1 MGQTHICIVSRF
13 FLAAAHCYDDFEEN
27 NPVLVNTIR
36 DLTRYKSVV
45 EIKKVYRH
53 PLYKAPS
60 LYNDLAVG
68 EFGRRL
74 EYDFDKFGDSPT
86 CLNTKDRDI
95 EGEIATVQV
104 KQVISQS

>member
-13 FLAAAHCYDDFEEN
+13 FLGAAHCFDDFEEN
-27 NPVLVNTIR
+27 NRVVVSTMR

-45 EIKKVYRH
+45 EIKRVYRH

-104 KQVISQS
+104 LKQVIR